1 MKSSADTDIQ
11 RMAEKIQELTD
22 REKKLEKQKS
32 ELTEYN
38 VHQRIELQR
47 KILECETELAKIIE
61 KIPRIEDRLTIEQ
74 ENEKKKQI
82 IELQRKIKQN
92 DSSVAVCIKCL
103 ETMKKTAEEWPNL
116 TQIEGY
122 EIIFDVLEEYQKVR
136 ETIRIQTGR
145 ASNIKKEVETSKR
158 DLEKLNSRLP
168 TNEENKIIKQLN
180 EEIDQF
186 NPKELMKK
194 VIQNIYKSKKIQ
206 IHENCRIYILFMIW
220 MCREYYNRRR
230 NIKTKIICIDEVQDV
245 ATVEIEL
252 LKNVLPEETKWNLY
266 GDMMQRSATY
276 KEEILNDNFWEP
288 LTELVNGD
296 FYSLD
301 VNYRNAVEI
310 VQYCNEVFQ
319 KNITPM
325 GIKGDVIEDGLSECL
340 TEFEE
345 NIQRA
350 KDSEEFPSVAIILK
364 KLEPTEVSLYRNEIE
379 IWTDL
384 EVSIGEIVEKKI
396 PILDVK
402 MAKGMEFR
410 YVVVDPDEMTE
421 NDKYIA
427 YTRAMEKLYIV
438 EE

>member
-1 MKSSADTDIQ
+1 
-11 RMAEKIQELTD
+11 
-22 REKKLEKQKS
+22 
-32 ELTEYN
+32 
-38 VHQRIELQR
+38 
-47 KILECETELAKIIE
+47 
-61 KIPRIEDRLTIEQ
+61 
-74 ENEKKKQI
+74 
-82 IELQRKIKQN
+82 
-92 DSSVAVCIKCL
+92 
-103 ETMKKTAEEWPNL
+103 
-116 TQIEGY
+116 
-122 EIIFDVLEEYQKVR
+122 
-136 ETIRIQTGR
+136 
-145 ASNIKKEVETSKR
+145 
-158 DLEKLNSRLP
+158 
-168 TNEENKIIKQLN
+168 
-180 EEIDQF
+180 
-186 NPKELMKK
+186 MKK

-220 MCREYYNRRR
+220 MCREYYNRCR

-325 GIKGDVIEDGLSECL
+325 GIKGDVIEDGLSGCL

-345 NIQRA
+345 DIQRA